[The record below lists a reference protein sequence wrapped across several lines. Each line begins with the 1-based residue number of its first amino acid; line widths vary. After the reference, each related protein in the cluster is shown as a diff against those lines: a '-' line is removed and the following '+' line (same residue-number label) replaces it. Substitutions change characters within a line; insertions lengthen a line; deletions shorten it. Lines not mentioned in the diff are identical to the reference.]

1 MFGFGSS
8 AAASDKKST
17 GAESTLSIVAP
28 GTTVVGDL
36 LCEGDISIKG
46 RLVGNLICKSRVV
59 IGAKG
64 VVEGNIDTVNAAIS
78 GRIKG
83 KLVVRGLLELK
94 EAAVV
99 DGDIIAENIA
109 MEKGAVHNGT
119 NFMAS
124 QAKDQLGLL
133 KEETGRLEG
142 RLKQAGTQPQ
152 LTAAKPATK

>member
-1 MFGFGSS
+1 
-8 AAASDKKST
+8 
-17 GAESTLSIVAP
+17 
-28 GTTVVGDL
+28 
-36 LCEGDISIKG
+36 
-46 RLVGNLICKSRVV
+46 
-59 IGAKG
+59 
-64 VVEGNIDTVNAAIS
+64 
-78 GRIKG
+78 
-83 KLVVRGLLELK
+83 
-94 EAAVV
+94 
-99 DGDIIAENIA
+99 